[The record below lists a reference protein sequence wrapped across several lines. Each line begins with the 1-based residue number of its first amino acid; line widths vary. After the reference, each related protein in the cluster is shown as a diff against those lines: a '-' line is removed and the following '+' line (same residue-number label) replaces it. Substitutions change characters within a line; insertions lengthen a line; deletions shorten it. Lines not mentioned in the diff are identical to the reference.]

1 MQSTLSIKQTLAAPE
16 NTKWVIALLK
26 ADPPPNR
33 NGLAKELCR
42 RLELRDSK
50 GDWQIATTSKALR
63 ELEDQGLWQL
73 PRPRS
78 QRAREWHP
86 TRLNHPVPAP
96 TELPELLQDARG
108 LRLIEVADEE
118 HLELTVA
125 TVGSDFAVAVI
136 PHGQS
141 GHRMV
146 KVREGNVQTPP
157 SSSKGGEGDGVVG
170 WWQCQASKRGEHAK
184 EQRDLAR
191 GANHNLTAR

>member
-33 NGLAKELCR
+33 TGLAKELCR

-73 PRPRS
+73 PKPRS

-86 TRLNHPVPAP
+86 TRLNHPAPAP

-108 LRLIEVADEE
+108 LCLIEVADEE
-118 HLELTVA
+118 HLGFWLQNRQLDPGGPNQRPRTQRAQPRRQEHQGRLSISTSRISMMMACIQPVA
-125 TVGSDFAVAVI
+125 AA
-136 PHGQS
+136 
-141 GHRMV
+141 
-146 KVREGNVQTPP
+146 
-157 SSSKGGEGDGVVG
+157 
-170 WWQCQASKRGEHAK
+170 
-184 EQRDLAR
+184 
-191 GANHNLTAR
+191 